1 MHYPTVFCPA
11 VGNDDVYNH
20 VFDVK
25 MTSQSAPATP
35 PAIYSTNGLGNY
47 NRIYQFEFI
56 GDVTLTITKPARS
69 QTATPY
75 EATMQAI
82 FLD

>member
-1 MHYPTVFCPA
+1 
-11 VGNDDVYNH
+11 
-20 VFDVK
+20 
-25 MTSQSAPATP
+25 
-35 PAIYSTNGLGNY
+35 LGNY